1 MSRACFCLVTL
12 LVLHVGVCAQPPAPP
27 RDTAPQT
34 GTAVIRGRVL
44 VDGTDHALPR
54 TQIRATSDKGRTYD
68 ANTDGDGRYEL
79 KQLPA
84 GKYTVSASR
93 SNYVAHTLGQ
103 KRPGGVGTRIDVA
116 DGQTI
121 AAVDFKL
128 MRAGVITGRVVDEAE
143 TLSLTSR
150 SRRCAHS

>member
-1 MSRACFCLVTL
+1 MSRAFLCLVA
-12 LVLHVGVCAQPPAPP
+12 LVVLPAAVLAQPPAPA
-27 RDTAPQT
+27 RDVTPQT

-44 VDGTDHALPR
+44 VDGTDHGLPR

-84 GKYTVSASR
+84 GSYTVSASR

-103 KRPGGVGTRIDVA
+103 KRPGGLGTEVA
-116 DGQTI
+116 I
-121 AAVDFKL
+121 AA
-128 MRAGVITGRVVDEAE
+128 
-143 TLSLTSR
+143 
-150 SRRCAHS
+150 